1 MTILGCLKCRKSE
14 LAVARATLLEVF
26 KWRLEM
32 RHDRGPAAWS
42 LGGTRRPVPE
52 VLCHWQETVRGN
64 LKDTQSVPRDG

>member
-1 MTILGCLKCRKSE
+1 
-14 LAVARATLLEVF
+14 
-26 KWRLEM
+26 M